1 MSNTITLQ
9 PTETTAV
16 DNYIKLGLSPNPL
29 GTQLHIGTVDIRGVQ
44 TPSRTFMVW
53 DLTAFSGRA
62 TRVISAKLTV
72 YEQSES
78 VTASQ
83 TIRGFRIT
91 ESGVTESATWDTY
104 DGTNAWTA
112 TGGDYS
118 ATPMGSAAVAS
129 TGGDLVMQD
138 AGFIALVQDAVDNQN
153 GTLRLLLAMQG
164 EIDGTISGSEF
175 IRYHSSNAWTTS
187 LHPKLEITYE
197 HVVHW
202 TGAAG
207 DGNLNT
213 AGNWSTGA
221 IPIAGDRVLFATG
234 SDDITL
240 GSLTCGVLCIGPKFS
255 GTIGKPRNLPFSTIS
270 APHITADV
278 ISIQSPNAGI
288 KIKSMSATA
297 VVYVMD
303 SPNVASKLQIE
314 GVASKIIVGR
324 TRADHNFNIA
334 AGSLQ
339 VFSSDGNTTRLT
351 MGADFVGNV
360 RAVGSGTRVSLTSSA
375 GSDAHLHATG
385 SARIET
391 AESGLTGFVL
401 AGGGGRVGFNAHK
414 MKQSAAWE
422 QYAYMIADDSAYNDG
437 FGLGCG
443 ASGNTCV
450 VGSIYDD
457 DDGTD
462 SGSAYVF
469 IRSGLTWTQQ
479 AKLNGDAVV
488 AGDWFGRN
496 VDIDGDT
503 IVVGCESPG
512 SGTLAGSV
520 YVFTRSGVTWT
531 QQAKLTASDGA
542 AGDEFG
548 HDVQIDGDTIV
559 VGALKDDDDGTDSG
573 AAYIFTRSGVTWT
586 QQQKLTADDAAAGDN
601 FGNDVAIS
609 GDTVAI
615 GTPDE
620 NADAGSVYIFTR
632 SGVTWTQQQKLTAS
646 DIAAGDRFGG
656 LIRLDGDT
664 LLAAAWQNDDDGAD
678 SGAAYVFT
686 RSGTTWTE
694 EAKLTGDD
702 SAAGDN
708 FGVNLDIA
716 ADTVAIG
723 AWYDDDNGT
732 NSGSAYVF
740 TRSGTAW
747 TQQAKL
753 TPTSP
758 AAGDIFGR
766 CVSLNTEADL
776 LIGAPG
782 SVIDTIGGGAGF
794 WFKLGFTE
802 SLILDGR
809 FDGIKNPNGDAD
821 VGGQLAVYNPG
832 EALMD
837 STTGGVGFDLGPV
850 RCVGGTV
857 RVGNDTKTDVS

>member
-1 MSNTITLQ
+1 MANTITLQ
-9 PTETTAV
+9 PDENDAF
-16 DNYIKLGLSPNPL
+16 DNFIHISTGISSVHTVLQVGHAA
-29 GTQLHIGTVDIRGVQ
+29 GTLV
-44 TPSRTFMVW
+44 RTIMKW
-53 DLTAFSGRA
+53 DLTSFSTRA
-62 TRVISAKLTV
+62 TRIISAKLTLTEHTDQV
-72 YEQSES
+72 TTEQT
-78 VTASQ
+78 V
-83 TIRGFRIT
+83 RGYRIT
-91 ESGVTESATWDTY
+91 EGDMTESATWTTY
-104 DGTNAWTA
+104 DGSTSWATA
-112 TGGDYS
+112 GGDYTTTPEAS
-118 ATPMGSAAVAS
+118 ATVAS
-129 TGGDLVMQD
+129 TGGNLEMED
-138 AGFIALVQDAVDNQN
+138 AGFIALVQDAVDNRN
-153 GTLRLLLAMQG
+153 GYLSILLATQ
-164 EIDGTISGSEF
+164 EELDGTTSGTE
-175 IRYHSSNAWTTS
+175 RMKYHSSNAANS
-187 LHPKLEITYE
+187 LYHPKLEITYE

-202 TGAAG
+202 TGGAG
-207 DGNLNT
+207 DGNLST

-221 IPIAGDRVLFATG
+221 VPVAGDRVLFATG
-234 SDDITL
+234 NDDITL
-240 GSLTCGVLCIGPKFS
+240 GSLTGGIVCIGPKFK
-255 GTIGKPRNLPFSTIS
+255 GGIGKPHNIVQAVTPLQF
-270 APHITADV
+270 TADA
-278 ISIQSPNAGI
+278 ILWHSADAAGSIESMTAG
-288 KIKSMSATA
+288 A

-303 SPNVASKLQIE
+303 SPSIAGDLVLTGQASKL
-314 GVASKIIVGR
+314 VVGR
-324 TRADHNFNIA
+324 TRSQHTFNIDA
-334 AGSLQ
+334 ASLQ
-339 VFSSDGNTTRLT
+339 AFSHEGNTTRMI
-351 MGADFVGNV
+351 MGAAFEGNV
-360 RAVGSGTRVSLTSSA
+360 RAVGAGTRVELTTAA
-375 GSDAHLHATG
+375 GNAGHLHATG
-385 SARIET
+385 AARIET
-391 AESGLTGFVL
+391 AESGTTGFIV
-401 AGGGGRVGFNAHK
+401 AGSGGRVGFNA
-414 MKQSAAWE
+414 QRIDESASWE
-422 QYAYMIADDSAYNDG
+422 QYSYMIASDPAASDG

-443 ASGNTCV
+443 ASGDTCV

-503 IVVGCESPG
+503 IVVGCESQG
-512 SGTLAGSV
+512 SGTLAGSA

-586 QQQKLTADDAAAGDN
+586 QQAKLTADDAAAGDE

-615 GTPDE
+615 GAPDE

-656 LIRLDGDT
+656 AVRLDGDT
-664 LLAAAWQNDDDGAD
+664 LLAAGWQNDDDGTN

-708 FGVNLDIA
+708 FGTNIDIA

-723 AWYDDDNGT
+723 AWYDDDNGS

-740 TRSGTAW
+740 TRSGTTW

-758 AAGDIFGR
+758 AAGDNFGR
-766 CVSLNTEADL
+766 SISLNTEADL

-782 SVIDTIGGGAGF
+782 SDIDTVGGGAGF
-794 WFKLGFTE
+794 WFKLAYTE

-821 VGGQLAVYNPG
+821 VGGQLAVYHPG
-832 EALMD
+832 EAAMD
-837 STTGGVGFDLGPV
+837 STTGGVGFRNGAI
-850 RCVGGTV
+850 RCIGGGV
-857 RVGNDTKTDVS
+857 SVGNDTTTTVE